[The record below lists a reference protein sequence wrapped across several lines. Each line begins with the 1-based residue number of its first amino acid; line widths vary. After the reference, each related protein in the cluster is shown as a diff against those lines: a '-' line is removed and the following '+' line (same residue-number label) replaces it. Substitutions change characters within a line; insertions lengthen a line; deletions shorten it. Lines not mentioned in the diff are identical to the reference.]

1 MNETERKFL
10 IAYPDTDALLRLP
23 GATVS
28 EITQTYL
35 LHPEGHSERVRM
47 RTYAEGTVYYHTV
60 KRFLTA
66 MTNEEIEREI
76 SSEEYREL
84 LVRADPRR
92 MPIRKTRI
100 CVPHGAH
107 VLEIDIYPFWKKQ
120 AVLEVELESEDT
132 PLTLPSFVN
141 VLREVTGEK
150 AYKNRA
156 LALYVPVED

>member
-10 IAYPDTDALLRLP
+10 IAYPDREALLRLE

-35 LHPEGHSERVRM
+35 LHPEGLSERVRRRVYAD
-47 RTYAEGTVYYHTV
+47 RTEYYHTV

-66 MTNEEIEREI
+66 MTSEERERTVTK
-76 SSEEYREL
+76 EEYEAL
-84 LVRADPRR
+84 LERRDPARA
-92 MPIRKTRI
+92 PIQKTRI
-100 CVPHGAH
+100 CIPHEEH
-107 VLEIDIYPFWKKQ
+107 LLEIDLYPFWKKQ
-120 AVLEVELESEDT
+120 AVLEVELETEDT
-132 PLTLPSFVN
+132 PISIPPYLT

-156 LALYVPVED
+156 LALRIPAED